1 MVKHGLSAKA
11 APTAGFVGA
20 AAFEAV
26 GRAWAKV
33 PWREATVSAS
43 ACGLRVAREAQKSVK
58 RARLAVVDVVAEA
71 RERVGE
77 EVEEEVA
84 PPAVAEPAPRKRPG
98 KAAKRPP
105 QAAAELEPR
114 KRPGKAGKRPPQAA
128 AELEPRKRPGKA
140 GKRPPQAAA
149 KSGDDHH
156 HGG

>member
-1 MVKHGLSAKA
+1 M
-11 APTAGFVGA
+11 
-20 AAFEAV
+20 
-26 GRAWAKV
+26 
-33 PWREATVSAS
+33 
-43 ACGLRVAREAQKSVK
+43 
-58 RARLAVVDVVAEA
+58 VAEA

-128 AELEPRKRPGKA
+128 A
-140 GKRPPQAAA
+140 